1 MLKNGHTVIQIKIP
15 TYIQERRNQPRFLA
29 SWSLGRCPSCERQIR
44 FPLQNVSQFK
54 CPDCHIS
61 MEPEQSPGMSVDD
74 AVELARVCI
83 AHLAYG
89 NPPREFL
96 PPQGILDMVFLLL
109 SELLDDGVSCNGG
122 EPCED

>member
-1 MLKNGHTVIQIKIP
+1 MLKNGHTVIEVKIP

-29 SWSLGRCPSCERQIR
+29 SWSLGRCPKCRRQIR
-44 FPLQNVSQFK
+44 FPVQNVSQFK
-54 CPDCHIS
+54 CSHCHIS
-61 MEPEQSPGMSVDD
+61 MEPEQSPEMSVDD
-74 AVELARVCI
+74 AVELAQVCI

-96 PPQGILDMVFLLL
+96 PPQDVLDMAFLLL
-109 SELLDDGVSCNGG
+109 SELLDDGVSSNGG